1 MAKSFHE
8 RHLYTTQSI
17 YSQINVIHSNQRE
30 KYEDETEQVLTRIA
44 RSIITNKDSVFFQ
57 SET

>member
-57 SET
+57 